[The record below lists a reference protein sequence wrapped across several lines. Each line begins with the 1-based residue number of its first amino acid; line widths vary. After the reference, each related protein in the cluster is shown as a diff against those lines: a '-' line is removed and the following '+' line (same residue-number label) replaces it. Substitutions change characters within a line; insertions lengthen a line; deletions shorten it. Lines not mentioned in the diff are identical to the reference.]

1 MRAGIVDYQMG
12 NLASV
17 SKALERVGVEA
28 FVSPDPA
35 LLEQADLIV
44 LPGVGNF
51 AAGMSHLREGGQD
64 SFVKDWAGAGRP
76 LLGICL
82 GMQLLFEHSAEGNT
96 AGLGVIP
103 GNVVRLDGPRKVPH
117 MGWNTIRSVASPLF
131 APFEG
136 QRFYFVHSYIC
147 IPARPVACAVTSYGE
162 DFVSGVE
169 SGRDLPGHPGGRR
182 EDGEDFVSGV
192 ESGRIV
198 GVQFHPEKSSAAG
211 LAMLGRLVEELD

>member
-1 MRAGIVDYQMG
+1 VRAGIVDYQMG

-17 SKALERVGVEA
+17 SKSLERVGVEA

-35 LLEQADLIV
+35 SLEQADLIV

-51 AAGMSHLREGGQD
+51 AAGMGHLREAGLD

-82 GMQLLFEHSAEGNT
+82 GMQLLFEHSDEGNT

-103 GNVVRLDGPRKVPH
+103 GNVVRLNGPLKVPH
-117 MGWNTIRSVASPLF
+117 MGWNGIRSVRSSLF
-131 APFEG
+131 APFEDE
-136 QRFYFVHSYIC
+136 RFYFVHSYVC
-147 IPARPVACAVTSYGE
+147 VPAQPVACAVTTYGE
-162 DFVSGVE
+162 E
-169 SGRDLPGHPGGRR
+169 
-182 EDGEDFVSGV
+182 FVSGV

-211 LAMLGRLVEELD
+211 LAMLGRLVGELG